1 MSKRGVTVLLI
12 LALVIALGALVQ
24 DIRFNQLIHRE
35 RAAAG
40 ALTFD
45 VGDLTD
51 MVIAMQG
58 AQRGYVATGQ
68 AATDWYGRV
77 TGMMDEIATR
87 IGKRHAAAV
96 DPEAI
101 AAYAGA
107 SEALARFKKIDG
119 QIRTAIEQ
127 RDSLHASDLVYMD
140 SVTSAQKL
148 IDALKAALSKELAAI
163 EAGISRLDWMRSGL
177 TTAGLIFV
185 VGVAVYFGR
194 AATRQTGKGA
204 PSTAQMLRDLPPPV
218 KTGAAAVPP
227 TIAGASV
234 QLPPVMRPANLTAA
248 AELCVDLGRVMDSNE
263 VPVLLD
269 RAASVLDAR
278 GIVLWAIDSDGA
290 RLHPSI
296 CHGYPE
302 KIVRKLRP
310 LQIDA
315 DNVTSLA
322 FRSTLPQSMNG
333 ASSTDTAAIAVPLMT
348 GGGCVGVLA
357 AELRHNRPP
366 ADLMPVARILGAQF
380 STLIT
385 PPEQAIRRSG

>member
-1 MSKRGVTVLLI
+1 MSKRGVTVLLL
-12 LALVIALGALVQ
+12 LAIVIALGALIQ
-24 DIRFNQLIHRE
+24 DVRFNQLIQRE

-40 ALTFD
+40 TLTLD
-45 VGDLTD
+45 VRDLTD
-51 MVIAMQG
+51 LTLAMQG
-58 AQRGYVATGQ
+58 AQRGYVGTGQ

-77 TGMMDEIATR
+77 TGMMDDIATR
-87 IGKRHAAAV
+87 IGNRHAAAV
-96 DPEAI
+96 DPDAQ
-101 AAYAGA
+101 AAYATA

-119 QIRTAIEQ
+119 QIRASIEQ
-127 RDSLHASDLVYMD
+127 RDALHASDLIFME
-140 SVTSAQKL
+140 SAASAQKL
-148 IDALKAALSKELAAI
+148 IDALKTGLAKELAAI
-163 EAGISRLDWMRSGL
+163 DAGISRLDWMRSGL
-177 TTAGLIFV
+177 TGAGLFFV
-185 VGVAVYFGR
+185 AGVALYFGR
-194 AATRQTGKGA
+194 AITKQTGKGA
-204 PSTAQMLRDLPPPV
+204 PTTAQMFRDLPPPV
-218 KTGAAAVPP
+218 KTGAAAISP
-227 TIAGASV
+227 AGAAPSL
-234 QLPPVMRPANLTAA
+234 QLPPVMRPANLIAA
-248 AELCVDLGRVMDSNE
+248 AELCVDLGRVMDSGE

-296 CHGYPE
+296 CHGYSE
-302 KIVRKLRP
+302 KVVRKLRP

-322 FRSTLPQSMNG
+322 FRSTQPQTMNG

-348 GGGCVGVLA
+348 GSGCVGVLA